1 MVRRQVSLRGKAAV
15 ITGGT
20 RGIGRAIA
28 ERYGKA
34 GARVFVASSQA
45 DAVER
50 ATAELRAQGVACA
63 GAACDVSDIDQVQ
76 ALLRRA
82 VDAFGQVDIWVN
94 NAAVS
99 GPFGPTA
106 EVPPAEWRRVIEV
119 NLFGCYN
126 GCATVLPHMLARRGG
141 KIINVSGGGAVRAQR
156 FLSAYSTSK
165 AAIVRL
171 TEGLARDYKDHP
183 YLTFN
188 VLTPGMVP
196 TDMMNNFRTVG
207 EGAELIRGLPRIMGI
222 FGTTAEETA
231 DMALHMASSATD
243 GVSGKVFE
251 LMPRRR
257 VLWRL
262 ATAALRGRLAGGRS

>member
-1 MVRRQVSLRGKAAV
+1 MARQQISLQGKVAV
-15 ITGGT
+15 ITGGS

-28 ERYGKA
+28 ERYGRA
-34 GARVFVASSQA
+34 GAKVVIASSQA
-45 DAVER
+45 AIVER
-50 ATAELRAQGVACA
+50 AMGELRAQGIDCV
-63 GAACDVSDIDQVQ
+63 GAPCDVSELGQVQ

-82 VDAFGQVDIWVN
+82 LDAFGKVDIWVN

-99 GPFGPTA
+99 GPFGPTVDVA
-106 EVPPAEWRRVIEV
+106 PEEWRRVIEV

-126 GCATVLPHMLARRGG
+126 GCVTVLPHMIARRGG
-141 KIINVSGGGAVRAQR
+141 KIVNVSGGGATRAQR

-183 YLTFN
+183 YISFN

-196 TDMMNNFRTVG
+196 TDMMHNFETVG
-207 EGAELIRGLPRIMGI
+207 AGDEAIKALPKIMGI

-231 DMALHMASSATD
+231 DVALHMVSSATD

-257 VLWRL
+257 ALWRL
-262 ATAALRGRLAGGRS
+262 ATAAISGKLPGGR